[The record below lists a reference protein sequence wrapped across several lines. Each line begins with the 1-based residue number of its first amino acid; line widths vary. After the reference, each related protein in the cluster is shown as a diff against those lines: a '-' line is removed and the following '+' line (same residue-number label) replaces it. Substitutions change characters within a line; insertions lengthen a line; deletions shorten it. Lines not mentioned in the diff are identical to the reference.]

1 MIQHAWHFWYAVVLG
16 VESGLRR
23 LGHCVLHTLIGR
35 YVFGQVAIK
44 GSVMSKNTVVPKT
57 SSRLLHRKLKVLIA
71 VFVVAF
77 IGLNLVATKYE
88 NESSTPFENRKSS
101 SNAVLDINAK
111 MDTWWLSGSVIQ
123 QNTVSKAVRDMYQ
136 QGSLNTKG
144 DALNSIS
151 NGTLECM
158 RLSTKDLI
166 EINKTQSIGQ
176 TIVLCVSA
184 MGYLR

>member
-1 MIQHAWHFWYAVVLG
+1 MVFG
-16 VESGLRR
+16 GESGLRKVG
-23 LGHCVLHTLIGR
+23 LGGIHPLTQR

-44 GSVMSKNTVVPKT
+44 GSVMSKNTVVPET